1 MELIN
6 LEAESIAKAKLEL
19 RKKGTEV
26 SDGEPSRKKTK
37 EESFNELAYHRTVGT
52 STIQGYFSRFLAL

>member
-6 LEAESIAKAKLEL
+6 LEAESIAKAKREL
-19 RKKGTEV
+19 KKKETEV
-26 SDGEPSRKKTK
+26 SDGEPRRNKTK

-52 STIQGYFSRFLAL
+52 STIQGYF